1 MRAVGTGRR
10 LAVRRLASWG
20 GALGLVALAA
30 YAIILNSRLGEIT
43 HFRRLVDDASETYQS
58 AAMEAMSSGAR
69 RSLVGYLEESQD
81 LRGHAELHLAGL
93 ETALVER
100 NGIRVNGVS
109 VRLVTMV
116 GYGTPTPSLY
126 VRLQGATTSVFAS
139 PRVTVTGSPVQLR
152 SVPLA
157 WWLGAY
163 AHSGEL
169 SDVVD
174 GQMMTV
180 GEPRMVAA
188 AAPSSGGEIAAY
200 FAAFVPTPA
209 YQLHVFQFGRWQGS
223 VAVWGVEHPE
233 RPRLRLFGPAGVV
246 EQDVRQRLL

>member
-1 MRAVGTGRR
+1 MRAVGTRR
-10 LAVRRLASWG
+10 PLAVRRLASWG

-30 YAIILNSRLGEIT
+30 YSIILDSRLQEIT
-43 HFRRLVDDASETYQS
+43 HLGRLVDDASETYES

-69 RSLVGYLEESQD
+69 RSLAGYLEESQD

-100 NGIRVNGVS
+100 NGIRVDGVS

-116 GYGTPTPSLY
+116 GYGTGTPSLY
-126 VRLQGATTSVFAS
+126 VRLQGNTASLFAS
-139 PRVTVTGSPVQLR
+139 PRVTVSGSPVRLR

-157 WWLGAY
+157 WWIGAY
-163 AHSGEL
+163 AHNGDL
-169 SDVVD
+169 SDVID

-180 GEPRMVAA
+180 REPRVVAA
-188 AAPSSGGEIAAY
+188 AAPSSGEEIAAY

-209 YQLHVFQFGRWQGS
+209 YQLHIFQFGRWQGS

-233 RPRLRLFGPAGVV
+233 RPRLRLFGPTAVV
-246 EQDVRQRLL
+246 EQDVRPRSL